1 MKSPNNNSNILILE
15 DDLDQMRL
23 LVTLAQN
30 EIIKITDDDSVNDT
44 QKQRIKDVGIIKVSN
59 TNSLE
64 KAALIHKNVLLTVLD
79 CNAPDNKGGVAHDQL
94 VKTNHKITGQH
105 HSVDIIT
112 KQLPDTPITLVSS
125 LDRFSR
131 TVNRYYENKYNLR
144 INFIRKSDL
153 SAIAKNFERHL
164 REYLRSIG

>member
-1 MKSPNNNSNILILE
+1 
-15 DDLDQMRL
+15 
-23 LVTLAQN
+23 
-30 EIIKITDDDSVNDT
+30 
-44 QKQRIKDVGIIKVSN
+44 
-59 TNSLE
+59 
-64 KAALIHKNVLLTVLD
+64 
-79 CNAPDNKGGVAHDQL
+79 
-94 VKTNHKITGQH
+94 
-105 HSVDIIT
+105 VDIIT